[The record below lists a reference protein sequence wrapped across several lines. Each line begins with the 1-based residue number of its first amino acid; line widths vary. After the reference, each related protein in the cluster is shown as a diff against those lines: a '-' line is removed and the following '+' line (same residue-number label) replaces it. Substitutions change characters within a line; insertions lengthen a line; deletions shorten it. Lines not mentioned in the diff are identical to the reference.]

1 MMSFLTLAFPIQAAI
16 PAAQTFAGTAISVAR
31 PLLGL
36 SALAAVL
43 VTFKPLLVGLLRAA
57 LLVLK
62 PRRSLEER
70 TSQDKMESVMMLDR
84 MAREVEAFQPSLAA
98 ELRYLASRG

>member
-1 MMSFLTLAFPIQAAI
+1 MSFLTLAFPIQAAI
-16 PAAQTFAGTAISVAR
+16 PAAESLAGTAVTVAR
-31 PLLGL
+31 PLLGF
-36 SALAAVL
+36 SALAAVM
-43 VTFKPLLVGLLRAA
+43 VMFKPLLVGLLRAA

-70 TSQDKMESVMMLDR
+70 ARHDTMESALMLNR
-84 MAREVEAFQPSLAA
+84 MAREVEIYQPSLAA

>member
-1 MMSFLTLAFPIQAAI
+1 MTFLTLAFPIQAAI
-16 PAAQTFAGTAISVAR
+16 PAAQTFAGAAVGVAR
-31 PLLGL
+31 PLLGF

-43 VTFKPLLVGLLRAA
+43 VMFKPLLVGLLRAA

-70 TSQDKMESVMMLDR
+70 ASRRTLEGVQMLNR
-84 MAREVEAFQPSLAA
+84 MAREYDLSQPSLAA
-98 ELRYLASRG
+98 ELRSIAARN

>member
-1 MMSFLTLAFPIQAAI
+1 MSFLTVAFPIQAVL
-16 PAAQTFAGTAISVAR
+16 PAAQTFAGSAISVAR

-43 VTFKPLLVGLLRAA
+43 VMFKPLLVGLLRAA

-70 TSQDKMESVMMLDR
+70 ATRRTLESAMMLNR
-84 MAREVEAFQPSLAA
+84 MARELETSQPSLAA
-98 ELRYLASRG
+98 ELRFMASRG